1 MIEDN
6 IQSRRDFLKNLAK
19 KFSLLLALLQ
29 FHMRFKHL
37 RELNIPLLQDAMVYV
52 QRLVQA
58 NAKAIVIT
66 VVQEVALTDAKAVVV
81 TLA

>member
-1 MIEDN
+1 MG
-6 IQSRRDFLKNLAK
+6 
-19 KFSLLLALLQ
+19 
-29 FHMRFKHL
+29 FKHL

-58 NAKAIVIT
+58 NVKAIVIT

>member
-1 MIEDN
+1 M
-6 IQSRRDFLKNLAK
+6 
-19 KFSLLLALLQ
+19 ALLQ

-81 TLA
+81 TLV

>member
-1 MIEDN
+1 M
-6 IQSRRDFLKNLAK
+6 
-19 KFSLLLALLQ
+19 ALLQ
-29 FHMRFKHL
+29 FHMGFKHL
-37 RELNIPLLQDAMVYV
+37 REINIPLLQDAMVYV

>member
-1 MIEDN
+1 M
-6 IQSRRDFLKNLAK
+6 
-19 KFSLLLALLQ
+19 ALLQ
-29 FHMRFKHL
+29 FHMGFKHL
-37 RELNIPLLQDAMVYV
+37 RELNIPLLQDAMVCV

-66 VVQEVALTDAKAVVV
+66 VVLEVALTDAKAVVV

>member
-1 MIEDN
+1 MG
-6 IQSRRDFLKNLAK
+6 
-19 KFSLLLALLQ
+19 
-29 FHMRFKHL
+29 FKHL
-37 RELNIPLLQDAMVYV
+37 REINIPLLQDAMVYV

-66 VVQEVALTDAKAVVV
+66 VVQEVALTDAKAVVL

>member
-1 MIEDN
+1 
-6 IQSRRDFLKNLAK
+6 
-19 KFSLLLALLQ
+19 
-29 FHMRFKHL
+29 MRFKHL
-37 RELNIPLLQDAMVYV
+37 RELNIPLLLDAMVCV

-66 VVQEVALTDAKAVVV
+66 VVLEVALTDAKAVVV

>member
-1 MIEDN
+1 MIKDN